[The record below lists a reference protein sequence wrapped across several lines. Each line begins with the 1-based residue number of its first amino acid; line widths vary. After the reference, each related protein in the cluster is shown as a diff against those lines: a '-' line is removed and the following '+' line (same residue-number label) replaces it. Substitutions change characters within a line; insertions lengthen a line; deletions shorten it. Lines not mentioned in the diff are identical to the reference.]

1 MQPEPEAV
9 LEMDA
14 VFPDQQ
20 TETGPDMKHRPL
32 SAVSAAI
39 FHDGRFLLVRRGRA
53 PAKGL
58 YAFPGGRVEQGESLA
73 DAVRREVMEET
84 GATLAG
90 VDHLVDLD
98 IVAEDDTDRV
108 EFVLSVHIAGF
119 AGGDI
124 EPGDDADAVAWLTV
138 DEMARLPLAGSV
150 LEIARQIAEEQAS
163 CGS

>member
-1 MQPEPEAV
+1 MAAPPSDRNIAH
-9 LEMDA
+9 
-14 VFPDQQ
+14 
-20 TETGPDMKHRPL
+20 DMTHGPL

-58 YAFPGGRVEQGESLA
+58 YAFPGGRVEQDESLA

-84 GATLAG
+84 GATLAS
-90 VDHLVDLD
+90 VDHLVDLE
-98 IVAEDDTDRV
+98 IVSEDDTDRV
-108 EFVLSVHIAGF
+108 EFVLSVHVAGF

-124 EPGDDADAVAWLTV
+124 APGDDADAVAWLTL

-163 CGS
+163 CGG